1 MKSFTRAISNIIK
14 SKPYQTGRYF
24 DKDNIM
30 VLNELGDTFYYDKT
44 THDCTLRVN
53 GISGVVPTG
62 TEMSD
67 EMLDNLNGQLI
78 NQKILLLN
86 FVHEGEIHVTALAA
100 TEEWDGDANPNRMFN
115 FAGTK
120 PTLLLDDRYS
130 ANNEVDAVV
139 FYCIEKNGRYF
150 LAKRLFSENFDKEH
164 LLFTI
169 AKELH
174 ESPDRISFSF
184 NTEYA
189 GMYHIKKDDVVV
201 TPPGPIACI
210 PTTRNFINNPVN
222 YNLVSMMDIRY
233 QFYAIVE
240 AMGQRFF
247 VRSAEY
253 VIPTEPVAGNVL
265 YDNELVQMD
274 LTAAE
279 SLYTF
284 LTAMNISTTG
294 FNEEYSIAQP
304 NEPYPRILDEIWH
317 RYDLKPVLSPDENLT
332 LTKLDGLS
340 TTSNIPA
347 DFSKDEQ
354 NISLYLHAD
363 PFSFK
368 LVHAT
373 EDEIQRYNI
382 INTKVNRC
390 INIIDYMN
398 NGNELNP
405 ISCAVI
411 GLPTSPNIDDVSLIS
426 CVDAPYEY
434 NFGIQNIAT
443 VSDLSGTI
451 QITDTVT
458 GLTKKYIF
466 DNIAE
471 FFESQTALSLIQR
484 DFPTFGCGAGYG
496 NNQWYIQAVM
506 SPFDHSNTHPLKI
519 IIQMNSPNALF
530 TNNGSNRLAFCLSVE
545 SITGGDTGAEP
556 PVEPEPPVISCIPT
570 SFNVTQIQGDATKT
584 GHVIAVASIWYEGKE
599 YPYITT
605 ADQMAYLIPNVTS
618 AKLRFGGGFR
628 TGILMHYDTYNVYP
642 EYCKALVIARN
653 TTDNYFVAGASND
666 NLVLYMRTVS
676 IWDGGGSSDRIFKSE
691 TMRAINEP
699 SEIRLTKLSPEMTQ
713 FIKTNGGDAGVF
725 LNGGY
730 NVNNLVDMV
739 NQGND
744 IIINACVKVESN
756 LLPTP

>member
-14 SKPYQTGRYF
+14 SRPYQTGRCF

-53 GISGVVPTG
+53 GISTVLPTG
-62 TEMSD
+62 VPMTD
-67 EMLDNLNGQLI
+67 EMFTSMNGQLI

-86 FVHEGEIHVTALAA
+86 SALEGEIHVTALSV
-100 TEEWDGDANPNRMFN
+100 TEEWDGEINPNNMFN
-115 FAGTK
+115 FTGTK

-169 AKELH
+169 AKELY

-189 GMYHIKKDDVVV
+189 GMYHIKKDNAVV

-210 PTTRNFINNPVN
+210 PTSYNFINKPVN
-222 YNLVSMMDIRY
+222 YNLISMMDIRY

-247 VRSAEY
+247 VRTETY
-253 VIPTEPVAGNVL
+253 FIPTSPVAGNVL

-274 LTAAE
+274 LTAAVA
-279 SLYTF
+279 LNVF
-284 LTAMNISTTG
+284 LTVTNITTAG
-294 FNEEYSIAQP
+294 FNEEYRQLQP
-304 NEPYPRILDEIWH
+304 NDPYTRILDEIWH
-317 RYDLKPVLSPDENLT
+317 RYDFKQVTSPNENQT

-340 TTSNIPA
+340 TTSNIPT
-347 DFSKDEQ
+347 DFSKDDQ
-354 NISLYLHAD
+354 NISLHLHAD

-382 INTKVNRC
+382 INTMDDRS

-405 ISCAVI
+405 ISCAKI

-426 CVDAPYEY
+426 CVDAPFEY
-434 NFGIQNIAT
+434 NFGIQNIET
-443 VSDLSGTI
+443 VSDLSGTM

-466 DNIAE
+466 NNIAE
-471 FFESQTALSLIQR
+471 FFASQTASTLIQR
-484 DFPTFGCGAGYG
+484 DFPTFECYTVSG
-496 NNQWYIQAVM
+496 NNEWRILTVM
-506 SPFDHSNTHPLKI
+506 SPFDRSNTHPLKI
-519 IIQMNSPNALF
+519 IIEMNAANALF
-530 TNNGSNRLAFCLSVE
+530 FNNGSKRNAFCLNVDV
-545 SITGGDTGAEP
+545 GL
-556 PVEPEPPVISCIPT
+556 PPVINCIPT
-570 SFNVTQIQGDATKT
+570 SFNVTQIQGDATKM

-628 TGILMHYDTYNVYP
+628 TGILMHYDTYNAYP

-666 NLVLYMRTVS
+666 NLVLYMRTAS

-713 FIKTNGGDAGVF
+713 FIKTHGGDAGVF
-725 LNGGY
+725 LNGRY

-744 IIINACVKVESN
+744 IIIKACVKVESN
-756 LLPTP
+756 LFPTPP